1 MQTQEKQ
8 FRTKNGFVSVITL
21 LWSIICSVKFTKV
34 LFLPVIN
41 FQMFHKKATITISI
55 NVALSTVL
63 CGLQLA
69 QESELRLL
77 FETRNNEVY
86 QIYFKMIQI
95 NHTWD
100 VNSAR
105 WQNGWFLLYKI
116 YGWLKNCS
124 FFSKNLN
131 MHVRSL
137 FNHRKTFN
145 ACSFIAISFISPF
158 NSRWLFHRYNFK
170 CCTSFSYG
178 FVSFNFINRVS
189 PASTD
194 SNWCVAVGVNVQ
206 FN

>member
-1 MQTQEKQ
+1 MDGRIDGWTDGQATALNDVNVENKFWFCFSLFFFFVFFLVSKCVMQTQEKQ

-95 NHTWD
+95 NT
-100 VNSAR
+100 
-105 WQNGWFLLYKI
+105 
-116 YGWLKNCS
+116 
-124 FFSKNLN
+124 
-131 MHVRSL
+131 
-137 FNHRKTFN
+137 
-145 ACSFIAISFISPF
+145 
-158 NSRWLFHRYNFK
+158 
-170 CCTSFSYG
+170 
-178 FVSFNFINRVS
+178 
-189 PASTD
+189 
-194 SNWCVAVGVNVQ
+194 
-206 FN
+206 